1 MNRLVNKLAP
11 VLFAALF
18 YLALSVFAQ
27 PNSVQAATG
36 EVQFSIAS
44 QYQIGTAGS
53 FGNNGNTIAK
63 VFDSDLTTHWDS
75 SVAQGYV
82 GLDLL
87 SAAKVTKIRIAPRL
101 GYVPRLVGAIVQ
113 GANVSSSTGP
123 WTTIY
128 TVPSMPPYYPQRQL
142 NEISIDTGS
151 QYYRYYRVLTQNNF
165 YGSVA
170 ELRMIGIASSST
182 PYTPVTPTITPHG
195 GRYATSTL
203 VTLASLTTDAS
214 LYYTTDGTTPVV
226 TAGVPQGTTQAYTY
240 PFLITSTATTTIKAI
255 SVLGGTNSSEVSDP
269 AYFYIAPN
277 FTPGNEWRNITGG
290 QLIDAHTGGISY
302 LNGKYYWYGESY
314 NNSTPEVELG
324 GIVAYSSNDLLNW
337 KYEGFMIASSSVK
350 YTRPRVIYNAASS
363 TYVMWARNATIGR
376 AMVATS
382 SNPYGPFR
390 VYNTRLDISGFGNND
405 LDLFVDD
412 NGTGYVA
419 HASSDT
425 TRIVV
430 AQLSSDYLSP
440 QGSFVNVA
448 ALANRAAPV
457 MFRHGDVYYLMTA
470 STSATFAHTLAKYS
484 TSSSPLGTYSY
495 PVNPFQSSGLFDNT
509 TGFASQPSEVLKVE
523 GRTDGFVY
531 IGDRFDNSAHATGS
545 LYNSRFVW
553 LPITFPTA
561 NTMSISWYSS
571 WNLDSFFVTATPP
584 TTVSSLAAIKNGLS
598 VDLSWNTNG
607 TAFDNYLER
616 ATNINFTQNLR
627 ALLLGST
634 TISLN
639 DPEITNDTSYFY
651 RVRTLTA
658 AGSSTSNTATADFSL
673 SADTTAPQVEIT
685 APLQDATVLGSAV
698 TITASSTDD
707 VLLNSIVLQVDGVQV
722 GSSGATSPHSVTWN
736 TTGYADGT
744 HTIKAIATDAS
755 SNVASTTIT
764 VNVNNS
770 LITITPSTT
779 TIMQGATTSITL
791 TGNATGWSTGTP
803 GTPTFTVTG
812 GNGAAIQSQSVADS
826 LSASI
831 VLYAGSAT
839 GTLIIT
845 DPLSSATTSVTV
857 LADVIAPAVTMTA
870 PSAGATLVGSSV
882 TLTATSTDNV
892 RVTSVQFN
900 LDGSPIGSSGTTSP
914 YSITWNSLTTTDG
927 AHTLTA
933 TVQDIAGNRATST
946 AVNVTVL
953 NSTAP
958 TVTTLASTTVYS
970 FRALLAGSVT
980 SDGGASTTARGIAY
994 GITTTFGATSTI
1006 LGTSGVG
1013 DFATTTVTG
1022 DLACGA
1028 TYFYRAYATNVAGTR
1043 YGTTRSFTTSAC
1055 PLADVDGEVQLYVH
1069 PAYQNG
1075 TAGSYLNSGNTYA
1088 KLYDNNVETWWDSA
1102 TVSGAYASVDAKA
1115 AFIPTAIGLAPR
1127 RGYTAR
1133 VYGVQ
1138 LQGSNVSS
1146 TTGPWTTIH
1155 TVASTTPYTPPYFP
1169 QRHVTEV
1176 PVNSNGQAYRY
1187 LRLVA
1192 ADYSSANLAEFRI
1205 IGLAGTSSPFIP
1217 VAPRV
1222 SPGGG
1227 YYRDPV
1233 RVRLSSRTTDA
1244 TLYYTTDGTTPVFS
1258 GGIPQGTTQLYTG
1271 PFRVSTTSQVIAI
1284 AVSNVG
1290 GDYFVSEPSVT
1301 ARISIERRFFPAA
1314 DWYDMNSRLIESHD
1328 GNILYTRGKY
1338 YWYGQIMNT
1347 DSPEIEA
1354 VGVSVYSSND
1364 LLNWTEEQPII
1375 YGGRL
1380 HIIERPH
1387 VIYNATTSKYVMW
1400 GHNVISYPNSR
1411 AFVAYGDNPTGPF
1424 TISSTTYNP
1433 NGEGLNDMNLFKDA
1447 DGKAYLLYSNGI
1459 NTKFFISLLTDD
1471 YLDTTATFLNPA
1483 NHNGREAPA
1492 MFIKNGIHYLVT
1504 SGLSGWAPNMNTY
1517 ATSTT
1522 GVLGTWSTRVNPFV
1536 PSVEEDY
1543 TIAFRSQTTHIL
1555 EIPGRAGSYIYM
1567 GDRFSYADVNNGS
1580 LYGSRHVWLP
1590 ITMGTGTIM
1599 TIPWK
1604 SSWDLDTEFPTT
1616 DGPDAATNVS
1626 VNRVG
1631 NTVTVTWD
1639 NNEPTSA
1646 DVYLVRATNNI
1657 FTQNVVSEYLSS
1669 TTESF
1674 VDTFDVQTGQQYY
1687 YKVQTVT
1694 GSGTTNSAV
1703 VGTGEIAD
1711 TTPPVLSSIV
1721 ASPATS
1727 TVTITWT
1734 TDEAANSTILYGT
1747 TVSVSSTTATTS
1759 SLLTTHS
1766 TTVTGLTPNTT
1777 YYYSI
1782 RALDAA
1788 NNATTTTVATFTTSA
1803 LADTTPPVISSVTAT
1818 STATTNFRVTW
1829 TTDEAAN
1836 SRVEYGTTLSYGTLS
1851 SLSPSLVTS
1860 HDITIGSLATST
1872 LYYVRVIST
1881 DASGNTATSSGTT
1894 ITTLAATT
1902 TQTVVATLAA
1912 PSLSSASDTGIS
1924 NSDRVTSDTT
1934 PTFTG
1939 IASTSA
1945 TVYLYQG
1952 GSTLIGSASES
1963 GGTWAITSSSLAD
1976 GSYAISV
1983 VQLVGSDYSATSS
1996 ATTIT
2001 VDTTAPTATLTADQ
2015 STIGS
2020 AGTTVTVTGINDIYG
2035 FGIHDISVTNGTVGS
2050 FATTSASVYTFNVT
2064 PVAGGA
2070 VNLVLGTTTYT
2081 DLAGNANTVS
2091 TLLNLTADLTS
2102 PIISSVVATSTSSTA
2117 ALITWTTNE
2126 ASDSQIEYGTTL
2138 GLGSLST
2145 LDSSLVTSH
2154 SFTLSSLIAS
2164 TTYYY
2169 RVLSL
2174 DAYANEATSSIDSF
2188 TTQIAPVEEVPVT
2201 PTTTSSRRGGSSR
2214 TYVGITPAS
2223 VRAAASTLL
2232 PSITPAP
2239 SPSQGVTSNASR
2251 IFTQQ
2256 LSVGSIGNEV
2266 RQLQAILF
2274 EKGMMDVP
2282 PTGFFG
2288 MKTLAGVRELQ
2299 KQYGL
2304 PSVGAVGPL
2313 TRELLNTIISGN
2325 TDSTSAS
2332 VPVPQNVVPQIVPQV
2347 TPTAPQ
2353 QSTRFEFKNFL
2364 EFGMENS
2371 EVSELQ
2377 KRLIELGVYAGP
2389 VTGYYGEKTKAAVIE
2404 LQKKNGLDQR
2414 GYVGVNTR
2422 KVLNSQ

>member
-1 MNRLVNKLAP
+1 MYRLVNKLTP
-11 VLFAALF
+11 VFFVALLYSALCFATTPTL
-18 YLALSVFAQ
+18 VH
-27 PNSVQAATG
+27 AATG

-128 TVPSMPPYYPQRQL
+128 TVPSMPPYYPQKQL
-142 NEISIDTGS
+142 NEISIDTGN

-214 LYYTTDGTTPVV
+214 LYYTTDGTNPVV

-255 SVLGGTNSSEVSDP
+255 AVLGGTNSSEISDP

-277 FTPGNEWRNITGG
+277 FTPGNEWRNVNGG

-302 LNGKYYWYGESY
+302 LDGKYYWYGESY

-337 KYEGFMIASSSVK
+337 KYEGFMIASSSIR

-363 TYVMWARNATIGR
+363 TYVMWARNASAGR

-382 SNPYGPFR
+382 SKPYGPFR

-405 LDLFVDD
+405 LDLFVDN

-448 ALANRAAPV
+448 ALANRATPV
-457 MFRHGDVYYLMTA
+457 MFRYGDVYYLMTA
-470 STSATFAHTLAKYS
+470 STSATFAHTLVKYS

-495 PVNPFQSSGLFDNT
+495 PVNPFQSSSLFDNS

-531 IGDRFDNSAHATGS
+531 IGDRFDNSAYATGS

-553 LPITFPTA
+553 LPITFPTV

-584 TTVSSLAAIKNGLS
+584 TAVSSLVGVKNGLS
-598 VDLSWNTNG
+598 VDLSWSTNG

-634 TISLN
+634 TLSLN
-639 DPEITNDTSYFY
+639 DPDITNDTSYFY
-651 RVRTLTA
+651 RIRTITA

-685 APLQDATVLGSAV
+685 APLQDATVLGSSV

-722 GSSGATSPHSVTWN
+722 GSAGGTSPHSVTWN
-736 TTGYADGT
+736 TTGYSDGT

-779 TIMQGATTSITL
+779 TIMQGATSSISL
-791 TGNATGWSTGTP
+791 TGNATGWTAGTP

-845 DPLSSATTSVTV
+845 DPLSSATTSITV

-870 PSAGATLVGSSV
+870 PAAGATLVGSSV

-927 AHTLTA
+927 AHTLSA

-953 NSTAP
+953 NSVAP
-958 TVTTLASTTVYS
+958 TVTTLASTTVYA

-1043 YGTTRSFTTSAC
+1043 YGTTRSFTTAAC

-1146 TTGPWTTIH
+1146 TTGPWTVIH

-1176 PVNSNGQAYRY
+1176 PVDSGGQAYRY

-1192 ADYSSANLAEFRI
+1192 ADYSSANLAEFKI

-1227 YYRDPV
+1227 YYRDPI

-1258 GGIPQGTTQLYTG
+1258 GGMPQGTTQLYTG
-1271 PFRVSTTSQVIAI
+1271 PFRVATTTQVIAI

-1301 ARISIERRFFPAA
+1301 ARISIERRFFPAG

-1364 LLNWTEEQPII
+1364 LLNWTEEQPIV

-1411 AFVAYGDNPTGPF
+1411 AFIAYGDNPTGPF
-1424 TISSTTYNP
+1424 TIFSTTYNP

-1447 DGKAYLLYSNGI
+1447 DGKAYVLYSNGI

-1471 YLDTTATFLNPA
+1471 YLGTTETFLNPA

-1492 MFIKNGIHYLVT
+1492 MFIRNGIHYLVT

-1522 GVLGTWSTRVNPFV
+1522 GVLGTWSTRVNPFL
-1536 PSVEEDY
+1536 PSAEEDY
-1543 TIAFRSQTTHIL
+1543 TLAFRSQTTHIL

-1567 GDRFSYADVNNGS
+1567 GDRFNYTDVNNGS

-1616 DGPDAATNVS
+1616 DGPDAATNVA

-1674 VDTFDVQTGQQYY
+1674 VDTFDVQTGQQYF

-1703 VGTGEIAD
+1703 VGTGEVAD
-1711 TTPPVLSSIV
+1711 TTPPV
-1721 ASPATS
+1721 
-1727 TVTITWT
+1727 
-1734 TDEAANSTILYGT
+1734 
-1747 TVSVSSTTATTS
+1747 VSSLS
-1759 SLLTTHS
+1759 
-1766 TTVTGLTPNTT
+1766 
-1777 YYYSI
+1777 
-1782 RALDAA
+1782 
-1788 NNATTTTVATFTTSA
+1788 
-1803 LADTTPPVISSVTAT
+1803 AT
-1818 STATTNFRVTW
+1818 STATTNIRVTW
-1829 TTDEAAN
+1829 TTDEAAT

-1851 SLSPSLVTS
+1851 ALNPSLVTS
-1860 HDITIGSLATST
+1860 HDITVGDLATST
-1872 LYYVRVIST
+1872 LYYVRVVSV

-1894 ITTLAATT
+1894 ITTLAGTS
-1902 TQTVVATLAA
+1902 TQAIVATLAA
-1912 PSLSSASDTGIS
+1912 PTLSSASDSGVS
-1924 NSDRVTSDTT
+1924 NSDRVTNDTT

-1939 IASTSA
+1939 TASTSA

-1963 GGTWAITSSSLAD
+1963 GGTWTITSSALSD
-1976 GSYAISV
+1976 GSYAISA
-1983 VQLVGSDYSATSS
+1983 VQQVGSDYSATSS
-1996 ATTIT
+1996 ATTVT
-2001 VDTTAPTATLTADQ
+2001 VDTTAPTAALTAGQ
-2015 STIGS
+2015 STVGS
-2020 AGTTVTVTGINDIYG
+2020 SGTTVTVTGVSDIYT

-2050 FATTSASVYTFNVT
+2050 FATTSQSVYTFNVA
-2064 PVAGGA
+2064 PVAQGA
-2070 VNLVLGTTTYT
+2070 MNLVLGTTTYT

-2102 PIISSVVATSTSSTA
+2102 PIISSVNATSTSSTA
-2117 ALITWTTNE
+2117 ALITWTTDE
-2126 ASDSQIEYGTTL
+2126 ASDSQVEYGTTL
-2138 GLGSLST
+2138 SLGSLST
-2145 LDSSLVTSH
+2145 LGSSLVTSH
-2154 SFTLSSLIAS
+2154 SVTLSSLIAS

-2174 DAYANEATSSIDSF
+2174 DAYANEATSSIETF
-2188 TTQIAPVEEVPVT
+2188 TTQIAPAVEAPAT
-2201 PTTTSSRRGGSSR
+2201 PTARSSRRGGGSSR
-2214 TYVGITPAS
+2214 TYVGRTPAS
-2223 VRAAASTLL
+2223 VQ
-2232 PSITPAP
+2232 TPAVTVLP
-2239 SPSQGVTSNASR
+2239 NTSQQNSSQGISSNNPR
-2251 IFTQQ
+2251 TFTQQ
-2256 LSVGSIGNEV
+2256 LSVGSIGTEV

-2274 EKGMMDVP
+2274 ERGMIDVP

-2288 MKTLAGVRELQ
+2288 IKTLAGVRELQ

-2304 PSVGAVGPL
+2304 PSVGTVGPL
-2313 TRELLNTIISGN
+2313 TRELLNTIISG
-2325 TDSTSAS
+2325 DSNPVS
-2332 VPVPQNVVPQIVPQV
+2332 VPAPQNIESQTVPQVVPQI
-2347 TPTAPQ
+2347 PQ
-2353 QSTRFEFKNFL
+2353 QSARFEFKNFL

-2371 EVSELQ
+2371 EVEELQ

-2422 KVLNSQ
+2422 KILNSR